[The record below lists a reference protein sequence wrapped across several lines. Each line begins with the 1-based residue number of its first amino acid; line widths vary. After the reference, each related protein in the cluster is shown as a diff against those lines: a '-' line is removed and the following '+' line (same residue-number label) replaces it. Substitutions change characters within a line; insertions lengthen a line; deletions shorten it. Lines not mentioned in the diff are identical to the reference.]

1 MAKEEPQSISRDLQ
15 ELQKKLSL
23 LIDSFQNNSKVSF
36 QSLCIMENPNITLA

>member
-23 LIDSFQNNSKVSF
+23 LIDSFQNNSKLPKHSRI
-36 QSLCIMENPNITLA
+36 SLDSDDG